1 MGLSGQGRQILKTI
15 FLEGLETVK
24 GKAAV
29 SRVVDQDP
37 AFRPTMIAAVGKAAI
52 DMYQGCAARFAD
64 VPAFVVTKYDHGAVE
79 GPGIQCLQ
87 AAHPVPDQNSLRAGE
102 ELAAWIERA
111 VPDDVLL
118 MLVSGGASALVEM
131 LDAGTTLEDLKAM
144 TAAALANG
152 STIEQLNA
160 QRIQRSL
167 IKGGKLLTRF
177 PGREMLVLAISDVAS
192 DGIDVIGSGIGDR
205 GQFQGTYRSQI
216 IASNSL
222 LRNRLADACVKR
234 GLAVVVN
241 AETLNAPVEQVVDE
255 TLATV
260 DAAGP
265 GLFIFGG
272 EPTIALPDNPG
283 IGGRAQA
290 LALLF
295 AKAIAGRS
303 DIDIL
308 VSGTD
313 GSDGVSE
320 ATGAIVDGETFS
332 RVEGADSY
340 LLRADS
346 GSYFRKTDEAIV
358 TGPTGTNVADVV
370 IVLRH

>member
-1 MGLSGQGRQILKTI
+1 MELSGEGRQTLKTV

-29 SRVVDQDP
+29 SHVLDQEQS
-37 AFRPTMIAAVGKAAI
+37 FRPTMIAAVGKAAI
-52 DMYQGCAARFAD
+52 DMYQGCASRFAD
-64 VPAFVVTKYDHGAVE
+64 VPALVVTKYDHGMVE
-79 GPGIQCLQ
+79 GPGIRCYQ
-87 AAHPVPDQNSLRAGE
+87 AAHPVPDQNSLRAGQA
-102 ELAAWIERA
+102 LAAWIEQA
-111 VPDDVLL
+111 APDDVLL

-131 LDAGTTLEDLKAM
+131 LDAGTSLDDLKAM

-160 QRIQRSL
+160 QRVALSQ
-167 IKGGKLLTRF
+167 IKGGKLLGRF
-177 PGREMLVLAISDVAS
+177 AGREVLVLAISDVAS

-205 GQFQGTYRSQI
+205 GRFNGVYRSQI
-216 IASNSL
+216 IASNRL
-222 LRNRLADACVKR
+222 LRDRLTESCARR
-234 GLAVVVN
+234 GFSVIVN
-241 AETLNAPVEQVVDE
+241 AETLNVPVERVVDE

-260 DAAGP
+260 AAAGP

-272 EPTIALPDNPG
+272 EPTIALPENPG

-313 GSDGVSE
+313 GSDGVSK
-320 ATGAIVDGETFS
+320 ATGAIVDGATFK
-332 RVEGADSY
+332 RIEGAENY

-346 GSYFRKTDEAIV
+346 GTFFEKTFEAIV